1 MNLRAKITVAAGA
14 LLLAGCR
21 EMPRYF
27 SGDET
32 VARAGGRELR
42 MRDVRRVIPQG
53 LTGGDS
59 AAYVKMYVD
68 RWVRKQLKLQEAEI
82 LFSESAGDI
91 DRMVEEYRN
100 SLMTHKVD
108 QYYVDKRMDTLFTDK
123 QIADYYLE
131 HKPDFILDKNLL
143 KARVVKV
150 PDSYRQIAKLKEVML
165 SSGNDAY
172 QDFVD
177 ICTKNGF
184 ELIEVNNWTEF
195 PVLLSLLPT
204 KKNTDY
210 GYLLNEGK
218 IFEFK
223 DQGYTYY
230 VRVTD
235 HRGVGDYAPVESVSD
250 VIRRVIF
257 NQRKQD
263 IIKAHEDSLYRQA
276 VTEKKIVVNVN

>member
-1 MNLRAKITVAAGA
+1 
-14 LLLAGCR
+14 
-21 EMPRYF
+21 
-27 SGDET
+27 
-32 VARAGGRELR
+32 
-42 MRDVRRVIPQG
+42 
-53 LTGGDS
+53 
-59 AAYVKMYVD
+59 
-68 RWVRKQLKLQEAEI
+68 
-82 LFSESAGDI
+82 
-91 DRMVEEYRN
+91 
-100 SLMTHKVD
+100 MTHKVD

-165 SSGNDAY
+165 SSVNDAY

>member
-1 MNLRAKITVAAGA
+1 
-14 LLLAGCR
+14 
-21 EMPRYF
+21 
-27 SGDET
+27 
-32 VARAGGRELR
+32 
-42 MRDVRRVIPQG
+42 
-53 LTGGDS
+53 
-59 AAYVKMYVD
+59 
-68 RWVRKQLKLQEAEI
+68 
-82 LFSESAGDI
+82 
-91 DRMVEEYRN
+91 
-100 SLMTHKVD
+100 
-108 QYYVDKRMDTLFTDK
+108 
-123 QIADYYLE
+123 
-131 HKPDFILDKNLL
+131 
-143 KARVVKV
+143 
-150 PDSYRQIAKLKEVML
+150 ML

>member
-1 MNLRAKITVAAGA
+1 M
-14 LLLAGCR
+14 
-21 EMPRYF
+21 
-27 SGDET
+27 
-32 VARAGGRELR
+32 
-42 MRDVRRVIPQG
+42 
-53 LTGGDS
+53 
-59 AAYVKMYVD
+59 
-68 RWVRKQLKLQEAEI
+68 
-82 LFSESAGDI
+82 
-91 DRMVEEYRN
+91 
-100 SLMTHKVD
+100 
-108 QYYVDKRMDTLFTDK
+108 
-123 QIADYYLE
+123 
-131 HKPDFILDKNLL
+131 
-143 KARVVKV
+143 
-150 PDSYRQIAKLKEVML
+150 ML

-195 PVLLSLLPT
+195 PVLFVAVADQEKHRLRLLAQRR
-204 KKNTDY
+204 
-210 GYLLNEGK
+210 K